1 MKAINRRQA
10 FALGGGFV
18 MLTLMPMAAD
28 AEVTSDAAKWIE
40 KFTGGKEAVKGK
52 ISLDLPEIAENG
64 NTVPLSLTI
73 ESPMTAESHV
83 KEVTDPRRREPER
96 RRRDADVHAALG
108 QGGSLDPDSARHD
121 PERRC
126 DREDERRRSVHG
138 AEDRE
143 GHNRRL
149 RRLELKE
156 TDDGRQTAHQAS
168 EGRSQG

>member
-28 AEVTSDAAKWIE
+28 AEVTNDAAKWIE

-73 ESPMTAESHV
+73 ESPMTAESYV
-83 KEVTDPRRREPER
+83 KEVMIL
-96 RRRDADVHAALG
+96 ADGNPNAGVATLMFTPLSGKAEASIRIRLATTQNVVAIAKMSDG
-108 QGGSLDPDSARHD
+108 AVYTEQKTVKVTIGG
-121 PERRC
+121 C
-126 DREDERRRSVHG
+126 G
-138 AEDRE
+138 
-143 GHNRRL
+143 G
-149 RRLELKE
+149 
-156 TDDGRQTAHQAS
+156 
-168 EGRSQG
+168 

>member
-83 KEVTDPRRREPER
+83 KEVMIL
-96 RRRDADVHAALG
+96 ADGNPNAGVATLMFTPLSGKAEASIRIRLATTQNVVAIAKMSDG
-108 QGGSLDPDSARHD
+108 AVFTEQKTVKVTIGG
-121 PERRC
+121 C
-126 DREDERRRSVHG
+126 G
-138 AEDRE
+138 
-143 GHNRRL
+143 G
-149 RRLELKE
+149 
-156 TDDGRQTAHQAS
+156 
-168 EGRSQG
+168 

>member
-83 KEVTDPRRREPER
+83 REVMIL
-96 RRRDADVHAALG
+96 ADGNPNAGVATLMFTPLSGKAEASIRIRLATTQNVVAIAKMSDG
-108 QGGSLDPDSARHD
+108 AVFTEQKTVKVTIGG
-121 PERRC
+121 C
-126 DREDERRRSVHG
+126 G
-138 AEDRE
+138 
-143 GHNRRL
+143 G
-149 RRLELKE
+149 
-156 TDDGRQTAHQAS
+156 
-168 EGRSQG
+168 

>member
-28 AEVTSDAAKWIE
+28 AEVTNDAAKWIE

-83 KEVTDPRRREPER
+83 KEVMIL
-96 RRRDADVHAALG
+96 ADGNPNAGVATLMFTPLSGKAEASIRIRLATTQNVVAIAKMSDG
-108 QGGSLDPDSARHD
+108 AVFTEQKTVKVTIGG
-121 PERRC
+121 C
-126 DREDERRRSVHG
+126 G
-138 AEDRE
+138 
-143 GHNRRL
+143 G
-149 RRLELKE
+149 
-156 TDDGRQTAHQAS
+156 
-168 EGRSQG
+168 

>member
-83 KEVTDPRRREPER
+83 KEVLIL
-96 RRRDADVHAALG
+96 ADGNPNAGVATLMFTPLSGKAEASIRIRLATTQNVVAIAKMSDG
-108 QGGSLDPDSARHD
+108 AVFTEQKTVKVTIGG
-121 PERRC
+121 C
-126 DREDERRRSVHG
+126 G
-138 AEDRE
+138 
-143 GHNRRL
+143 G
-149 RRLELKE
+149 
-156 TDDGRQTAHQAS
+156 
-168 EGRSQG
+168 